1 MAFLSKGHSCGRTD
15 GFERS
20 AIPQVGTL
28 SAKGCLRFDDIVRS
42 ICAKLEEMGYVKD
55 IEHSKGLGRFSKVEA
70 KLQLE
75 YLPSVRQAKPLTE
88 RGT

>member
-1 MAFLSKGHSCGRTD
+1 M
-15 GFERS
+15 
-20 AIPQVGTL
+20 
-28 SAKGCLRFDDIVRS
+28 S